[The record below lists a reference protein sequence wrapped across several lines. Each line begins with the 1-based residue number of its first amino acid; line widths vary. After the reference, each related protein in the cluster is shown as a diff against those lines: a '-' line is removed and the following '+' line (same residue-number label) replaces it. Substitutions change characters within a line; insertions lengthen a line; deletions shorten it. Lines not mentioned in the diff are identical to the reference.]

1 MAVICQACQQRPALL
16 HLTESGADGTV
27 REAHLCP
34 QCASGLDLGGAP
46 PPLAG
51 LITGLRS
58 RRTVEPEE
66 PACPECGFTM
76 AQYRELNL
84 LGCPACWIHLWPRI
98 EPLVRRFHGAVR
110 HTGRTAGGADP
121 VRAALERDLAAAVA
135 DERFEEAARLRDALR
150 RQAETP

>member
-34 QCASGLDLGGAP
+34 QCAGGLNLGEAP

-51 LITGLRS
+51 LITGLKS
-58 RRTVEPEE
+58 RRPAAAPE

-76 AQYRELNL
+76 AQYRDLNL
-84 LGCPACWIHLWPRI
+84 LGCPACWTHLWPQI
-98 EPLVRRFHGAVR
+98 EPMVRRFHGTIHHA
-110 HTGRTAGGADP
+110 GRSAQGPDP
-121 VRAALERDLAAAVA
+121 VRTTLERDLAAAVA
-135 DERFEEAARLRDALR
+135 EERFEDAARLRDRLR
-150 RQAETP
+150 HLPEVP